1 MKTTITN
8 HRRISECG
16 YQMSHSAP
24 AAVMGK
30 EAVWSK

>member
-1 MKTTITN
+1 MKTTIN
-8 HRRISECG
+8 KHRRFTECG